1 MHASVWVENPGRA
14 MKVKIEIPV
23 MGSIDA
29 RTRPFVT
36 DLRLSMHAGTRKMV
50 NYA

>member
-1 MHASVWVENPGRA
+1 MHASVWVEKPERV

-23 MGSIDA
+23 VGSINA

-36 DLRLSMHAGTRKMV
+36 DPRLSVYAGTRKMV